1 MEADSDAA
9 LPVWTQWAFMDALG
23 DGVYGVD
30 PEGRC
35 MFVNSAALRMLGY
48 DTADDLLGRNMH
60 AVIHH
65 TRPDGSPFPQAE
77 CPLLDTA
84 TI

>member
-48 DTADDLLGRNMH
+48 DTADDLLGRNMPR
-60 AVIHH
+60 VIHH
-65 TRPDGSPFPQAE
+65 HRPDGSPFSQGE